1 MWWSVRQSLTK
12 FSAMS
17 KYFSE
22 SEFKKCV
29 PSCSERDMDGAFL
42 SLLDEVREK
51 AGIPLVL
58 NCAYRSSSWDKSK
71 GRSGNS
77 AHTRGKAVDIRCN
90 TSVTRYKIV
99 KAALDCGVRRIG
111 IGKSFVHLDND
122 DSLPQDVIFHYYE

>member
-1 MWWSVRQSLTK
+1 MKS
-12 FSAMS
+12 SAMS
-17 KYFSE
+17 KYFSP

-29 PSCSERDMDGAFL
+29 PSCSIEDMDGGFL
-42 SLLDEVREK
+42 ALLDKVREK

-58 NCAYRSSSWDKSK
+58 NCAYRSREWDIAK

-90 TSVTRYKIV
+90 SSATRFKIV
-99 KAALDCGVRRIG
+99 KAAMECGIVRIG

-122 DSLPQDVIFHYYE
+122 SSLTQNVIFDYY

>member
-1 MWWSVRQSLTK
+1 
-12 FSAMS
+12 MS
-17 KYFSE
+17 RYFSE

-29 PSCSERDMDGAFL
+29 PSCSIEDMDGAFL
-42 SLLDEVREK
+42 SLLDEVRER

-90 TSVTRYKIV
+90 TSATRFKIV

-111 IGKSFVHLDND
+111 IGKSFVHVDTD
-122 DSLPQDVIFHYYE
+122 ETKPQGVIWHYYDE

>member
-1 MWWSVRQSLTK
+1 
-12 FSAMS
+12 MS
-17 KYFSE
+17 RYFSE

-29 PSCSERDMDGAFL
+29 PSCSIEDMDGAFL
-42 SLLDEVREK
+42 SLLDEVRER

-90 TSVTRYKIV
+90 TSATRFKIV
-99 KAALDCGVRRIG
+99 KAALECGVRRIG
-111 IGKSFVHLDND
+111 IAKSFVHLDND